1 MACYNVPIRR
11 MTTEKG
17 RALIQKIIST
27 DEQFTLIVSVLEI
40 HVDTDSCI
48 VLA

>member
-27 DEQFTLIVSVLEI
+27 DEQFTLVSVLEI